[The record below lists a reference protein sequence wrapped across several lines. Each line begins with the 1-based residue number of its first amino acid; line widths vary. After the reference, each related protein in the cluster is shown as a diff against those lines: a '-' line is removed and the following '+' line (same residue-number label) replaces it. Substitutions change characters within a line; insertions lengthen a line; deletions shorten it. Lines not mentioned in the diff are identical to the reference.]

1 MGRTR
6 ETASVGSRPN
16 TSNPAAKAV
25 EAAAAVATEVTKR
38 VNDGAQLVT
47 RTVVGTIFD
56 LAAPLVRDIS
66 NELVVRIDLAP
77 LAERIADSVDVN
89 VVAVRVA
96 DAVDVD
102 AVAKQV
108 VESVDLDPIIEK
120 LRGELGPIVQEVLE
134 ELELGV
140 LAERVLDQLD
150 LPTLI
155 TGTLEELRMGS
166 VVRAAIRRPRAGDAA
181 SVDFDTRAVELPAVE
196 TRGTAT
202 E

>member
-1 MGRTR
+1 
-6 ETASVGSRPN
+6 VGSRL
-16 TSNPAAKAV
+16 NPFEVAAGAA
-25 EAAAAVATEVTKR
+25 ESAAAVAAEVTKR
-38 VNDGAQLVT
+38 VNDGAQRVT

-77 LAERIADSVDVN
+77 LADRIADSVDVN
-89 VVAVRVA
+89 IVAVRVA

-166 VVRAAIRRPRAGDAA
+166 VVRAAIRRPRAGDG
-181 SVDFDTRAVELPAVE
+181 SSIETRTVELPAVGPE
-196 TRGTAT
+196 TDQSTTR
-202 E
+202 

>member
-1 MGRTR
+1 MLGSGTLRGVGNSR
-6 ETASVGSRPN
+6 NPVETV
-16 TSNPAAKAV
+16 
-25 EAAAAVATEVTKR
+25 AAVAGEITHR
-38 VNDGAQLVT
+38 LNDGAQLIT

-66 NELVVRIDLAP
+66 NELVVRIDLGP
-77 LAERIADSVDVN
+77 LADRIADSVDVN
-89 VVAVRVA
+89 VVANRVA

-108 VESVDLDPIIEK
+108 VESVDLDPIIDK

-166 VVRAAIRRPRAGDAA
+166 VVRAAIRRPRPGDSHAPIVANATAA
-181 SVDFDTRAVELPAVE
+181 AVELPPA
-196 TRGTAT
+196 GTPD
-202 E
+202 EPDEPEG